1 MQYSAF
7 TVIEEVDRR
16 PIWWHIRTH
25 DHTTTSHDRVQ
36 IKREVAL
43 EPELPWYAAI
53 NRCIG
58 PLSDGSAIFEYT
70 CNTLVSER
78 CGKAS
83 FHLHSSPVCV
93 IEDAPV
99 LPKDGKDSFIARRVG
114 PRLPGSST

>member
-1 MQYSAF
+1 MIIQPRRMTESISSAK
-7 TVIEEVDRR
+7 
-16 PIWWHIRTH
+16 WHLL
-25 DHTTTSHDRVQ
+25 VL
-36 IKREVAL
+36 AAG

-53 NRCIG
+53 NQCIG

-70 CNTLVSER
+70 CNNLVTESR
-78 CGKAS
+78 GKAS